1 MTHKHTPKQQDVARL
16 TQCHGQ
22 KQKLGAMECEIMTLN
37 MVTGCQRDTIG
48 CVRFAERKK
57 MIFCWNQPSAQLEEQ
72 TAAPLSKSLSYF
84 TEKCSPQER
93 Q

>member
-37 MVTGCQRDTIG
+37 MVTGCQRGTT
-48 CVRFAERKK
+48 V
-57 MIFCWNQPSAQLEEQ
+57 
-72 TAAPLSKSLSYF
+72 
-84 TEKCSPQER
+84 
-93 Q
+93 